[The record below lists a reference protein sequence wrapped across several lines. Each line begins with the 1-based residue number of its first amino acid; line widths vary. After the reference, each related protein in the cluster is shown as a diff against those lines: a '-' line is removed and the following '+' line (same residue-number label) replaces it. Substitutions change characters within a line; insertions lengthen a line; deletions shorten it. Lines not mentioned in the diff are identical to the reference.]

1 MLSFHKTESCGIDG
15 LHPRNWSSSVS
26 GFGRP
31 ITRRF
36 CLLRKILSRHFV
48 FLGLASLILA
58 VLALSCLPK
67 PPSETGDVTITLY
80 GFSIMKESLEKAIF
94 PGFSAKWKREHGQE
108 VRFTSSFAGSE
119 TITNQ
124 ILRGAPADVAILSI
138 ERDAQRLKQ
147 GGFVTSNWQLLPAKG
162 IVNKTP
168 FVILVRAGNPKGIND
183 FPDLAKPG
191 IRLIH
196 PDPVS
201 SGGAQWSILAIYGS
215 ELIKSEKQSQEQD
228 KTKALHTLQAIWKNV
243 ISTPGSAREART
255 TFELGNGDA
264 LITYELEALLM
275 KEAKAPIEVVVP
287 QATIFSEHPVVVIDK
302 AVTPAKRPI
311 IDAFIQYLWS
321 DEAQQAFVKYHF
333 YSVTNNAF
341 NEANKEFGHIEMPLT
356 IEYFGGWERAYP
368 EVIEKV
374 FRDQVQRSK

>member
-1 MLSFHKTESCGIDG
+1 MRKTTSQ
-15 LHPRNWSSSVS
+15 
-26 GFGRP
+26 
-31 ITRRF
+31 
-36 CLLRKILSRHFV
+36 
-48 FLGLASLILA
+48 SLPLVTAICVILA
-58 VLALSCLPK
+58 LLGSSCLPK
-67 PPSETGDVTITLY
+67 PVAEGGDITITLY
-80 GFSIMKESLEKAIF
+80 GFSIMKESLEAAIY
-94 PGFSAKWKREHGQE
+94 PGFTNKWKQQHGQE
-108 VRFTSSFAGSE
+108 VRFQSSFAGSE

-124 ILRGAPADVAILSI
+124 ILRGTPADVAILSI

-201 SGGAQWSILAIYGS
+201 TGGAQWSILAIYGS